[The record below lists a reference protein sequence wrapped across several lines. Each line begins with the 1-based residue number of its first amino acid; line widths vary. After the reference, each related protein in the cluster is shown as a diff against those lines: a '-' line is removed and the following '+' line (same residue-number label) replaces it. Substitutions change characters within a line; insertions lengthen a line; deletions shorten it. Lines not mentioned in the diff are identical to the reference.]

1 MQRWPLDLPLLQLT
15 PADVWTLQR
24 AVSGVIILGATRSGK
39 TSGPFQYV
47 IRSFL
52 RAGFGGVFFCVK
64 PDSMKDYKDILIAEG
79 MLDEKESN
87 DGSDPKTTK
96 NIVLFGP
103 DHQHEFNF
111 LDYEMKQYGQGKAI
125 IENIVE
131 IFVQSSEILSRKYG
145 HGKRDDFFENAM
157 RQLLRN
163 CLEVIIAA
171 EGDIQLEVILKLVQS
186 LPVTPEQVEER
197 FEKNEALKL
206 LRKAEELATQKKRH
220 EQKAGLKLARG
231 YFTKEWPQL
240 AERTRSSIAITLSV
254 LIDAF
259 LRYPL
264 RKLFCSGKT
273 VDPDS
278 IIKGGKILIVD
289 VPVNR
294 YYEFGKIAAVLW
306 KTAMQRAILSRP
318 ELHPENLEGEKRSQP
333 DDIDMR
339 PIFLAGD
346 EAQYFVSAGD
356 TLFATTSA
364 SARGITVYST
374 QSLALLYSEMGS
386 DANAR
391 SSVLALLGN
400 LRNRFI
406 CNVDDPETT
415 SWFANTLGKVIVKRR
430 TAGESS
436 NTSFSQ
442 SGIQFNTG
450 GNESDAEQLDYDL
463 QPRELAVL
471 NQGGRGH
478 KDPSRDCKVEAIIT
492 TAGWPFEANQK
503 LWYKA
508 TFDQNLPSEQKPKD
522 KSRVGLF
529 SSLRLAISPQLA
541 ADEVRIIAERQR

>member
-1 MQRWPLDLPLLQLT
+1 MKRWPLDLPLLQLT
-15 PADVWTLQR
+15 PLDVWTLQR

-52 RAGFGGVFFCVK
+52 RAGFGGIFFCVK
-64 PDSMKDYKDILIAEG
+64 PDSMTDYKDILKNERIDSRG
-79 MLDEKESN
+79 
-87 DGSDPKTTK
+87 GGDPATTREV
-96 NIVLFGP
+96 ILFGP
-103 DHQHEFNF
+103 NHKHQFNF
-111 LDYEMKQYGQGKAI
+111 LTWELAQMEQHGQGKAI

-145 HGKRDDFFENAM
+145 HGKKDDFFENAM

-171 EGDIQLEVILKLVQS
+171 NGEIRLEVILLLVQS
-186 LPVTPEQVEER
+186 LPNTSR
-197 FEKNEALKL
+197 EAEGEDNRAMKL
-206 LRKAEELATQKKRH
+206 LRKAEDLAGARKLK
-220 EQKAGLKLARG
+220 EQIEGLKLARG
-231 YFTKEWPQL
+231 YFTREWPQL
-240 AERTRSSIAITLSV
+240 ADRTRSSVAITLSV

-264 RKLFCSGKT
+264 RQLFCSGMT
-273 VDPDS
+273 VSPKDIVED
-278 IIKGGKILIVD
+278 GKILIVD

-294 YYEFGKIAAVLW
+294 YYDFGKIAAVLW
-306 KTAMQRAILSRP
+306 KTAIQRAILSRAA
-318 ELHPENLEGEKRSQP
+318 LHTENLDSKPDRP

-339 PIFLAGD
+339 PTFLAGD
-346 EAQYFVSAGD
+346 EAQYFVSPGD

-364 SARGITVYST
+364 SARGITVYAT

-430 TAGESS
+430 TSGESS
-436 NTSFSQ
+436 NTSFSE
-442 SGIQFNTG
+442 SGIQYNAG
-450 GNESDAEQLDYDL
+450 GNQSDAEQLDYDL

-471 NQGGRGH
+471 NQGGPH
-478 KDPSRDCKVEAIIT
+478 KDPRKDKKVEAIIT
-492 TAGWPFEANQK
+492 TAGWPFEANGR

-508 TFDQNLPSEQKPKD
+508 TFNQALREEVTLGGRLMSVV
-522 KSRVGLF
+522 KSAF
-529 SSLRLAISPQLA
+529 ATDS
-541 ADEVRIIAERQR
+541 DVRILVPKRTAGK